1 MQRYNASVA
10 PQAAQL
16 LWARTTHIGCAR
28 IEYFVEEEK
37 IRTTV
42 CNYGPG
48 GIADGSAVWLIGE
61 PCSKCGSKMCCDE
74 EFDGMCSEKN
84 SGGGTNRLQKFVL
97 IVTVILMLK

>member
-10 PQAAQL
+10 SQAAQL

-48 GIADGSAVWLIGE
+48 GNADGSAVWLIGE

-84 SGGGTNRLQKFVL
+84 SGEAKRLQKFVF
-97 IVTVILMLK
+97 IVIVMLVLK